1 MKLMNLNSLKEWH
14 NQINLNK
21 MIILLRMIIVVKA
34 NLLIYQ
40 VLYNFKQK
48 RRR

>member
-21 MIILLRMIIVVKA
+21 MIILLRMIIDVKA

-40 VLYNFKQK
+40 VLYNCKQK
-48 RRR
+48 KRR